1 MPPANAALD
10 AETMH
15 LIIANKLYSSWSMR
29 PWLVMTAFDIAFEE
43 TVIPLRRAQTSE
55 KIRAF
60 LPVLVDGDV
69 TVWESLAVIE
79 YLAEKFPGKAIWPQ
93 SFKAR
98 ARARSISAEMLSGFQ
113 PLRKAC
119 PMNLSKRFA
128 AKTWDADV
136 MASVDRVTELWRR
149 TRAAFAG
156 DGAFL
161 FGDFTAADAMY
172 APVAS
177 RLATYGFER
186 DDDTE
191 AYMQAVFAHPAF
203 VKWTAQALVE
213 PWTITEYEE
222 GHTPLEV
229 FSRTSV

>member
-1 MPPANAALD
+1 
-10 AETMH
+10 MH

-43 TVIPLRRAQTSE
+43 TVIPLRREQTSE

-60 LPVLVDGDV
+60 SPSGKVPVLIDGEI

-79 YLAEKFPGKAIWPQ
+79 YLAEKFPEKAIWPQ
-93 SFKAR
+93 STEAR
-98 ARARSISAEMLSGFQ
+98 ACARSICAEMASGFL

-119 PMNLSKRFA
+119 PMNLGKRFA
-128 AKTWDADV
+128 PKSWDGDV
-136 MASVDRVTELWRR
+136 MASVDRVKELWRR
-149 TRAAFAG
+149 TRAEFAG

-177 RLATYGFER
+177 RLATYGFEL

-191 AYMQAVFAHPAF
+191 AYTQAVFAHPAF
-203 VKWTAQALVE
+203 EKWTAQALVE
-213 PWTITEYEE
+213 PWTIADYEE

-229 FSRTSV
+229 FSCTSA